1 MSDLD
6 EMEIDYT
13 RIHKKICSIE
23 ELRVLK
29 EKYKDYKIADEI
41 DHQIK
46 EKENENILTDRTLD
60 IIERLKGD
68 TKWT

>member
-29 EKYKDYKIADEI
+29 EKYKGYKIADEI

-46 EKENENILTDRTLD
+46 EKED
-60 IIERLKGD
+60 ERSR
-68 TKWT
+68 

>member
-13 RIHKKICSIE
+13 RIHKKICSLE
-23 ELRVLK
+23 ELKAMR
-29 EKYKDYKIADEI
+29 EKYKGYKIADEI

-46 EKENENILTDRTLD
+46 EKENEHDR
-60 IIERLKGD
+60 
-68 TKWT
+68 